1 VTITAAQCRAA
12 RALIGMSRADLG
24 QAAIVPVA
32 VLMDFE
38 EGARVPE
45 ETHLD
50 AIRRALEAAGVDFT
64 NGSQP
69 GVRLGGPG
77 GTIAAD
83 QLNASNDE

>member
-1 VTITAAQCRAA
+1 MTITAAQCRAA

-38 EGARVPE
+38 EGARVPQ

-69 GVRLGGPG
+69 GVRLRGPG